1 MTVDTLSGAAGD
13 PIRIRAGYLATEGA
27 ITIADGRLLYNGS
40 IATFTVGERLT
51 QPGPLHG
58 AWLSQDLVLTSDFFF
73 ATGRLAGGNFRWEI
87 ASVAVLSGTAGTVGW
102 GEFDHDGVFA
112 GLASSA
118 ASSRIGRSY
127 DTLAGYH
134 EHEQAAFF
142 TAAGRYDV
150 TLIAWDS
157 NGRFADS
164 APVTIRFEVLPAQP
178 AADLNGDGQVDGIDL
193 GILLAAWSSAGPG
206 DLNGDGVVDGV
217 DLGVLLGAW
226 TA

>member
-13 PIRIRAGYLATEGA
+13 PIRIRAGSLATEGA

-51 QPGPLHG
+51 QPGPLNG

>member
-40 IATFTVGERLT
+40 IATLTVGERLT
-51 QPGPLHG
+51 QPGPLNG

>member
-51 QPGPLHG
+51 QPGPLNG